1 MELEIKKLLS
11 PYFSRSYGWIPTESI
26 SCI

>member
-1 MELEIKKLLS
+1 MELEIKQLLS
-11 PYFSRSYGWIPTESI
+11 PYDWIPTESI